1 MVPQLGI
8 CSASMVAASRS
19 DVLTDPEGRLIR
31 SDPKGLQIP
40 DFRHWRAVSQER
52 NDRKKQFSQ
61 GETVCGGNPHH
72 KLALPLA
79 GAAAF
84 PGNSPDFRQ
93 KRLGQRSDIKQRGKG
108 DLAGENR
115 ALDQAVSC
123 LGRYGRAVIIGMCL
137 EPVHLTEPSV
147 MLGYMNHAVKG
158 HDGYEPRDIAQL
170 VRLVGSG
177 RLDLSRSVSHI
188 VPLEDVAR
196 GVDRR
201 CSHGRDPATE
211 GTAGEPTPSGS

>member
-61 GETVCGGNPHH
+61 GETVCGGNPYH

-115 ALDQAVSC
+115 RFRRQRRHLARKQKLFGMHKRAPVANAPAVTKKPMRHR
-123 LGRYGRAVIIGMCL
+123 LAHGLATEQHGFDGDEFGGLVEIGL
-137 EPVHLTEPSV
+137 EPTGERCPVEENGFLRQPV
-147 MLGYMNHAVKG
+147 QFRAR
-158 HDGYEPRDIAQL
+158 P
-170 VRLVGSG
+170 G
-177 RLDLSRSVSHI
+177 RN
-188 VPLEDVAR
+188 AGGNR
-196 GVDRR
+196 G
-201 CSHGRDPATE
+201 CA
-211 GTAGEPTPSGS
+211 